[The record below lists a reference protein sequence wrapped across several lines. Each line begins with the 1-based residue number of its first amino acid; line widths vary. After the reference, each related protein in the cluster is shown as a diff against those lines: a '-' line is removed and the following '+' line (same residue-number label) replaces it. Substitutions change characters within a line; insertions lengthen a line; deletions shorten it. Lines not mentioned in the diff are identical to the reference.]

1 MNNEATYEQILDR
14 FGQMVYS
21 IRGGSMRP
29 FLYSDRDAV
38 LIRAKG
44 IQRCKKYDAVLYRRD
59 NGQYVLHRIVEVCP
73 DSYVLQGDN
82 CLQREPGI
90 RDDQILGVLTGV
102 IRKGTTLDVS
112 KPSYRAAV
120 CVWCALRPVRLMT
133 FGRNIGGSIKKRLN
147 RS

>member
-1 MNNEATYEQILDR
+1 MNNEASYEQILDR

-29 FLYSDRDAV
+29 FLYSDWDAV

-44 IQRCKKYDAVLYRRD
+44 TQRCNKYDAVLYRRD

-90 RDDQILGVLTGV
+90 REDQILGVLTGV
-102 IRKGTTLDVS
+102 IRKGITRDVS
-112 KPSYRAAV
+112 RPCYRTAV
-120 CVWCALRPVRLMT
+120 RIWCALRPVHLMA
-133 FGRNIGGSIKKRLN
+133 FGRNIWGSIKKRLN
-147 RS
+147 